1 MVINHQMGD
10 TTRLV
15 DIHNRPR
22 WGGSMYVCVCTY
34 VRGKGQKNSRPG
46 MVKEKSTSTARQM
59 VIEIDQVNR
68 LIRQ

>member
-22 WGGSMYVCVCTY
+22 WGGGVCMYVF
-34 VRGKGQKNSRPG
+34 VRMYGGKDK
-46 MVKEKSTSTARQM
+46 KTA
-59 VIEIDQVNR
+59 VLEW
-68 LIRQ
+68 